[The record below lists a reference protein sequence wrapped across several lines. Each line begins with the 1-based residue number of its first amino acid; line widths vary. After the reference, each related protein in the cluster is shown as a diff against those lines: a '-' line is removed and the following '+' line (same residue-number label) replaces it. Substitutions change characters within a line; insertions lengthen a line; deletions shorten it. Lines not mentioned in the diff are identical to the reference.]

1 MIEVV
6 RISEAGKSKLSAI
19 KRRTGVENWNIICRW
34 AFLLSLSDSS
44 KVPYEN
50 IIANSNVE
58 MTWKTFAGTYE
69 KLYLALLLSELKKQ
83 KIEINKKNVNEYF
96 KIYLHRGISL
106 LMNPKFKDLNNYCN
120 HFTKSY

>member
-83 KIEINKKNVNEYF
+83 KIEINK
-96 KIYLHRGISL
+96 
-106 LMNPKFKDLNNYCN
+106 
-120 HFTKSY
+120 